1 MPKYPRYHEGYTTHK
16 ETDATERAAAA
27 AAKAEKAYEL
37 AHDRAI
43 RARTAPVK
51 YPFIRGWKPEK
62 KQGGYKKTRL
72 TRRLKTDSTRRR
84 KRSKQ

>member
-1 MPKYPRYHEGYTTHK
+1 MPKYPRYDEGYTTRK
-16 ETDATERAAAA
+16 KTVATERAAAA
-27 AAKAEKAYEL
+27 AAEAEKAYKL

-43 RARTAPVK
+43 KARTAPVK
-51 YPFIRGWKPEK
+51 YPFIPGLQPEN
-62 KQGGYKKTRL
+62 KQGGYRKTRS